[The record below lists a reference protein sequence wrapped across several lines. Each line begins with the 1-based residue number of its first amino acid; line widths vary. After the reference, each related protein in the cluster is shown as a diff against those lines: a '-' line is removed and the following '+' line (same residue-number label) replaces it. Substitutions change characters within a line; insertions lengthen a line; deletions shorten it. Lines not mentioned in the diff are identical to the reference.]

1 MNFVELETEM
11 VALMRECERENV
23 QGGSTDKNADPRL
36 ERIGSIVMLA
46 EVFGTPE
53 DYKRITSHFTPPCE

>member
-23 QGGSTDKNADPRL
+23 KGSSTDKDADPRL
-36 ERIGSIVMLA
+36 ERIGTIVMLA
-46 EVFGTPE
+46 EVFGTDE
-53 DYKRITSHFTPPCE
+53 EYKSIVSHFSPAC